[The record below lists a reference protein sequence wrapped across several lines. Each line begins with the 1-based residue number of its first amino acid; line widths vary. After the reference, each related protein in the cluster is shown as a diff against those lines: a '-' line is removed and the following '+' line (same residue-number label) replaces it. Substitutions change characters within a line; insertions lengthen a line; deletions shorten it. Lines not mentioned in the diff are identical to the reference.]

1 MPPIIGITSGKILGN
16 SQLTRISLIDKYV
29 QAIQL
34 AGGVPLVI
42 PTGLT
47 SSELVSCR
55 QVFDGFLLTGG
66 GDIAIE
72 RFDGEPNSRISDVD
86 PDRDRMEIEITQYA
100 FEENIPLFG
109 ICRGIQVINVTMGGS
124 LFTDINSQREN
135 SIKHDWYPEVARNY
149 EAHSVKIVEN
159 SKVHQIIHGDEVNVN
174 SLHHQAIQTLG
185 NHLSPTA
192 YAPDGIIEAIESPPH
207 LFFLGVQ
214 WHPEWMLSSPSMVNL
229 FKQFVSSAKT
239 KFQRN

>member
-16 SQLTRISLIDKYV
+16 SQIMRISLIDKYI

-47 SSELVSCR
+47 PSEFVSCR

-72 RFDGEPNSRISDVD
+72 RFDGEPNPRISDVD
-86 PDRDRMEIEITQYA
+86 PDRDRLEIEVTKFA
-100 FEENIPLFG
+100 LEENRPLFG
-109 ICRGIQVINVTMGGS
+109 ICRGIQVINVAMGGS
-124 LFTDINSQREN
+124 LYTDIGTQREN
-135 SIKHDWYPEVARNY
+135 SIKHDWYPNVARNY

-159 SKVHQIIHGDEVNVN
+159 SKVYQIINGDEINVN
-174 SLHHQAIQTLG
+174 SLHHQAIKELG
-185 NHLSPTA
+185 QHLSPTA
-192 YAPDGIIEAIESPPH
+192 YAPDGIIEAVESPKH
-207 LFFLGVQ
+207 HFFLGVQ
-214 WHPEWMLSSPSMVNL
+214 WHPEWMLSSPSMVNI

-239 KFQRN
+239 